1 MRIQE
6 RFGANLRRAR
16 KRTGLSQEA
25 VALRAAVHRTEV
37 GLLER
42 GERTPGIATA
52 LKVAGAV
59 GVPLADLLAG
69 IDWTPAE
76 TQPGQFKPPAEVPC
90 NHA

>member
-1 MRIQE
+1 MDVAT

-37 GLLER
+37 GMLER
-42 GERTPGIATA
+42 GERTPGIDTA

-69 IDWTPAE
+69 IDWTPGEAL
-76 TQPGQFKPPAEVPC
+76 PGQFKPPGELPC
-90 NHA
+90 GHA